1 MTQGEKMVWAAA
13 FLQKLGNVDE
23 PSEWEVQ
30 PRDKEG
36 KPQPL
41 KSLTVQAVEFAN
53 KAVGAMWHA
62 RDKMIDEKRKKTFE
76 WERLID
82 MLKD

>member
-1 MTQGEKMVWAAA
+1 MSQGEKMVWAAA
-13 FLQKLGNVDE
+13 FLRKLGNVDE

-36 KPQPL
+36 KPRPL
-41 KSLTVQAVEFAN
+41 KPLTVQAIEFAD

-62 RDKMIDEKRKKTFE
+62 RTKMIEKKRKETPE
-76 WERLID
+76 WERLLD
-82 MLKD
+82 MLTD